1 MDEFLFVG
9 GPWGDAFATI
19 GETRMAGNGQRARSE
34 QAGTNTVTS
43 GS

>member
-19 GETRMAGNGQRARSE
+19 GETRMSGAARELVRSKPE
-34 QAGTNTVTS
+34 RTL
-43 GS
+43 